1 MGLESNSDVNDSPEV
16 QETNEN
22 AADEAAERETQNQE
36 RGNELDNQEGMEKE
50 DSPEEENSPEADT
63 DEDEDPEAS
72 EGENPEDEGENL
84 EDDGDNPEDD
94 GEDPENEGG
103 NPDETEEDTDDEDSR
118 KNDLDE
124 KNDLEGT
131 DPDEAE
137 EDGASDEDPE
147 DKNEVPEDES
157 EDPEA
162 ESEDPEDDGDNP
174 EDDED
179 NPEDD
184 GENPEDDEDN
194 PEDDGENP
202 EDDGENPEDDGD
214 NPEDAGE
221 NPEDDGENPEDD
233 GENPEDDGE
242 NPEDD
247 GDNRE
252 DDGDNPEDDGEDP
265 EDDGDNPE
273 DDGENPEDDGDNPED
288 DGENPEEDGDNPEDD
303 GENPEDDGDN
313 PEDDGENPED
323 DGENPEDDGD
333 NPEDDGENPENDGD
347 NPEDDGDNPE
357 DDGENPEDTEQN
369 PENGDEDPED
379 AEETRRNDLDAQDVM
394 SPALQE
400 MHNYMSEH
408 NYGYGDYPTY
418 SQDPEWQRLNENLK
432 NENAGVETERSDI
445 NGPGEGDDPD
455 SSNDP
460 ESKIE
465 GSRYRTVD
473 ADTVDLSGARGMDD
487 PNFWNHHGNDKETY
501 TEMAEKLP
509 DIQKELGD
517 GKSLDELR
525 ENPEYRDAIDA
536 YYNPDTMVKVEQK
549 PDGTY
554 EFQDDGRHR
563 VKAAQEA
570 GVNIPVEV
578 INPDEYPETVQLK
591 DTSSNPEKAGTEIS
605 GENGESA
612 EKKSEGFSVKEI
624 ENSDGSKKSM
634 AELQERFDSLNE
646 KYENTDASAK
656 EGKEELGKLYG
667 QNMGAIKDTHEK
679 YNAEMS
685 RKDEL
690 SREMND
696 LHVQYDSDFPPE
708 VQKYYDG
715 LVKEYRDCQSN
726 AEQLKYQ
733 EAKLE
738 SNNMHIAEQ
747 LDKPY
752 VPTSDMNSGQ
762 NRQQK
767 MDGLQTS
774 LNDLEAKIDSGKATP
789 MDAYEFANTSQR
801 MKDDIAH
808 PSNLNEQFGVKDKE
822 SLGKMDAQVDRISD
836 KLAEQFKDY
845 KFHDDGTYTRTSD
858 KSWEGYGRKS
868 ENREYTDQN
877 GNKITEVSES
887 SFASGRSKIEKTA
900 ITYTDR
906 GQKLDASF
914 RFDGFKTRTERTVE
928 GADHSVSVSEKET
941 RILGG
946 DVKTSYDNNTKKSDL
961 SADSNL
967 ASRRSGKLEESESG
981 FKSSQTET
989 SLGNLRVEAHKDTSS
1004 FNNAEWKGKIGA
1016 NAADVEIHKT
1026 DQNPEGKR
1034 YSVDARR
1041 QFGVFE
1047 AGASANPSDLK
1058 IGKEFKVKP
1067 MEGNTKI
1074 QELGEE
1080 DKKKDE

>member
-147 DKNEVPEDES
+147 DKNEAPEDES

-162 ESEDPEDDGDNP
+162 ESEDPEDD
-174 EDDED
+174 EDS
-179 NPEDD
+179 
-184 GENPEDDEDN
+184 
-194 PEDDGENP
+194 
-202 EDDGENPEDDGD
+202 
-214 NPEDAGE
+214 
-221 NPEDDGENPEDD
+221 
-233 GENPEDDGE
+233 
-242 NPEDD
+242 
-247 GDNRE
+247 
-252 DDGDNPEDDGEDP
+252 
-265 EDDGDNPE
+265 
-273 DDGENPEDDGDNPED
+273 
-288 DGENPEEDGDNPEDD
+288 PEDD

-333 NPEDDGENPENDGD
+333 NPEDDGENPEDDGD

-379 AEETRRNDLDAQDVM
+379 SEETRRNDLDAQDVM

-1026 DQNPEGKR
+1026 DQNPEGKG

-1067 MEGNTKI
+1067 TEGNTKI